1 MIRTEIFFSDHQ
13 HKANCSHGQHLPQEQ
28 PAQKEDVSMYHHCSD
43 VHADDRKQT
52 LKNNIQPHPS
62 KDPNNDHTERSN
74 EENNISVSIEDTF
87 EIGKKNIHVIFKECF

>member
-1 MIRTEIFFSDHQ
+1 
-13 HKANCSHGQHLPQEQ
+13 
-28 PAQKEDVSMYHHCSD
+28 MYHHCSD

-87 EIGKKNIHVIFKECF
+87 EIGKRVMFNSKNVFKVFTDILYF

>member
-1 MIRTEIFFSDHQ
+1 
-13 HKANCSHGQHLPQEQ
+13 
-28 PAQKEDVSMYHHCSD
+28 MYHHCSD
-43 VHADDRKQT
+43 VHADVRKQT

-87 EIGKKNIHVIFKECF
+87 EIGKKHSCYIQRMFLKCLLISYIFNLS